1 MEKYKFPTEPVA
13 DSGATVTG
21 PNYRF
26 TLLSDMV
33 LRYEWSH
40 DGVFED
46 RASCFAI
53 NRKFPP
59 PQFKVE
65 ETEGQLVIRSSSF
78 YLTYD
83 KQRFSPNGL
92 HVNFTDKTTLWGAE
106 WRYGGPPD
114 TRNLGG
120 TARTLDDVDGRCDVG
135 SGILSRSG
143 YADLDDSE
151 SMLFDGKGFVA
162 PRRPGDRIDGYLF
175 CYGQDYKAAMKIYY
189 AISGKQPRLPRW
201 ALGNWWSRYHPYTD
215 KEYLEL
221 MDKFAEQSVPLSVA
235 VIDMDWHLVNDPRVP
250 HTGWTGYTW
259 NRKLFPDP
267 DAFCKALHDRKLK
280 ITLNDHPHAGVH
292 CHEDQYEEMAKFLG
306 HDTTDKAPILFE
318 STSQKFM
325 YAYFNI
331 LHRSLEKNGCDFW
344 WIDWQQGAYSAIPG
358 IDPLWVLNH
367 FQYLDS
373 ANERTANDALV
384 FSRYAGPGSHR
395 YPVGFSG
402 DSITTWAS
410 FEFQPEFTATA
421 SNIGYG
427 WWSHDI
433 SGHMQGYRDDE
444 LSARWVQF
452 GAFSPVLRLHSSNSP
467 WNSKEPWRYRKESEE
482 SIKHF
487 MQLRHRFVPY
497 IYTMN
502 VLSASCDEPL
512 VQPLYWAHPG
522 REEAYQKPNEYFFGS
537 SLVVAPVVRP
547 RDRRTNRAAVDVWVP
562 PSRHVDI
569 FTGLV
574 YDGDREI
581 TMYRTLNHIP
591 ILAPEGS
598 ITPLDRDAC
607 PANGCGNPEGFEV
620 LIVVGQNGEFNI
632 IEDTSHDDI
641 KGGSTAT
648 NVDRTIGITFKQNS
662 GKVQTRSHGRVW
674 RFRFVSLMTVP
685 PSLSVV
691 VDGAR
696 VDAKITIEE
705 YPGIPGLVI
714 EVPKCSNRDAPI
726 EVTLGGDQQLSAVD
740 TVERVKD
747 LLLDFQIEYAIK
759 DKVLEIFQ
767 SPQPALTR
775 ASRLTTLAL
784 EEPIIGPILELLMAD
799 SRQL

>member
-13 DSGATVTG
+13 DSAATVIG

-26 TLLSDMV
+26 TFLSDLV

-65 ETEGQLVIRSSSF
+65 GTENQLVIRSSSF

-92 HVNFTDKTTLWGAE
+92 HVNFAGKTTLWGAE

-120 TARTLDDVDGRCDVG
+120 TTRTLDGVDGRCDVG
-135 SGILSRSG
+135 SGILSKSG
-143 YADLDDSE
+143 YADVDDSE

-162 PRRPGDRIDGYLF
+162 PRRPSDRIDGYLF
-175 CYGQDYKAAMKIYY
+175 CYGQDYKAVM
-189 AISGKQPRLPRW
+189 
-201 ALGNWWSRYHPYTD
+201 

-259 NRKLFPDP
+259 NRKLFRDP

-292 CHEDQYEEMAKFLG
+292 SHEDQYEEMAKFLG
-306 HDTTDKAPILFE
+306 HDTTHKAPILFE
-318 STSQKFM
+318 ATSQKYM

-331 LHRSLEKNGCDFW
+331 LHRSLEKNSCDFW
-344 WIDWQQGAYSAIPG
+344 WIDWQQGTYSAIPG

-373 ANERTANDALV
+373 
-384 FSRYAGPGSHR
+384 
-395 YPVGFSG
+395 
-402 DSITTWAS
+402 DSVTTWAS
-410 FEFQPEFTATA
+410 LEFQPEFTAMA

-433 SGHMQGYRDDE
+433 SGHMMGYRDDE
-444 LSARWVQF
+444 LSARWVQL
-452 GAFSPVLRLHSSNSP
+452 GAFSPVLRLHSTNSP

-502 VLSASCDEPL
+502 VLSASCGEPL

-537 SLVVAPVVRP
+537 SLLVAPIVRP
-547 RDRRTNRAAVDVWVP
+547 RDRRTNHAAVDVWVP

-591 ILAPEGS
+591 ILAAEGS
-598 ITPLDRDAC
+598 IIPLDRDTC
-607 PANGCGNPEGFEV
+607 PANGCANPEGFEV
-620 LIVVGQNGEFNI
+620 LIVVGQNGQFNI
-632 IEDTSHDDI
+632 IEDTSYDNV
-641 KGGSTAT
+641 KSGSTAT
-648 NVDRTIGITFKQNS
+648 NVDRTIGITFEQSS
-662 GKVQTRSHGRVW
+662 GKLQTSSHGRVW
-674 RFRFVSLMTVP
+674 RFKFVSLMTVP

-691 VDGAR
+691 VDGAQ
-696 VDAKITIEE
+696 VDAKITVEE
-705 YPGIPGLVI
+705 YPEVPGLVI
-714 EVPKCSNRDAPI
+714 EIPKCSNSDAPI
-726 EVTLGGDQQLSAVD
+726 EVTLGEDQQLSAVD
-740 TVERVKD
+740 AVERVKD
-747 LLLDFQIEYAIK
+747 LLLDFQIEYSIK
-759 DKVLEIFQ
+759 DKVLEIIQ
-767 SPQPALTR
+767 SCQPVLIWV
-775 ASRLTTLAL
+775 SRLTALAL
-784 EEPIIGPILELLMAD
+784 EEPVIGPILELLMAD
-799 SRQL
+799 RRQL